1 MRTPYVIYDKVR
13 EKVILDRLK
22 SYILFD
28 NMANYREANGSLKE
42 YINVRENQP
51 VYNNIKSNIIKGI
64 IPKSHSGASKKEM
77 KILTDGY
84 YGLPTDYHTEW
95 YITKK
100 DRLKFDLPEGK
111 SGKLKVVM
119 GFMYAPKWNIILP
132 EIIEI
137 WQNDKK
143 IGKADIWAE
152 SPEPYSR
159 HDVNILLDMAD
170 TNQPIEIFFKARDG
184 KKNTVA
190 CDEIEIFTF

>member
-1 MRTPYVIYDKVR
+1 M
-13 EKVILDRLK
+13 
-22 SYILFD
+22 LF
-28 NMANYREANGSLKE
+28 RS
-42 YINVRENQP
+42 
-51 VYNNIKSNIIKGI
+51 
-64 IPKSHSGASKKEM
+64 
-77 KILTDGY
+77 
-84 YGLPTDYHTEW
+84 
-95 YITKK
+95 
-100 DRLKFDLPEGK
+100 
-111 SGKLKVVM
+111 
-119 GFMYAPKWNIILP
+119 
-132 EIIEI
+132 IIEI